1 MDEPRIAGIDI
12 DGVIADPSHRL
23 HYLDRRP
30 KDWSGFF
37 AAAGADPLL
46 AAGAHV
52 VADLA
57 AEGHTIVYV
66 SGRPEHLREVTRAWL
81 ARHELPEGPM
91 YLRRPRDFRPAAQV
105 KRQLYRRISREFPI
119 GIIVDDD
126 VAVVAAL
133 REAGFPV
140 RHADWFRPS
149 GSLGAAQED
158 EGRT

>member
-46 AAGAHV
+46 AAGAV

-57 AEGHTIVYV
+57 AAGHTIVYV

-81 ARHELPEGPM
+81 ATTNSPKGRCICGGARLPAGRPGETSALSTDLAGVPDRDHRG
-91 YLRRPRDFRPAAQV
+91 RRRRGRGGCARRVFRCAM
-105 KRQLYRRISREFPI
+105 RTGSGRRGRWEQ
-119 GIIVDDD
+119 
-126 VAVVAAL
+126 
-133 REAGFPV
+133 R
-140 RHADWFRPS
+140 RRT
-149 GSLGAAQED
+149 
-158 EGRT
+158 GRT